1 VLFEALSELLGKP
14 LNHWT
19 ARSIAKL
26 LQRRLIGHPVWSGN
40 NEIATLRVRQKHEA
54 NEYWVALAHPNNA
67 SRLPR
72 TTSDNPDNPD
82 NPDGN
87 AGIDGIDGIDSP
99 SQGTTERKSWR
110 RPSLA
115 DLSKPAFREKL
126 AQGLRRALSA
136 PGDPDAQSFK
146 SKSDPKVTYCV
157 TKDADGAPRC
167 TCAAYRF
174 RRTCKH
180 VKSVQSGDD
189 E

>member
-1 VLFEALSELLGKP
+1 MRPYPSSWASP
-14 LNHWT
+14 CNRPT

-26 LQRRLIGHPVWSGN
+26 LQRRLIGHPVWIGN
-40 NEIATLRVRQKHEA
+40 NVIATLRVLQNHEA
-54 NEYWVALAHPNNA
+54 NEYWVELAPPNNA

-72 TTSDNPDNPD
+72 TASNNPDNPD

-87 AGIDGIDGIDSP
+87 AGIDGIDGIDFP

-115 DLSKPAFREKL
+115 DLLSEPAFREKL
-126 AQGLRRALSA
+126 AQNLRRALNI
-136 PGDPDAQSFK
+136 PDDPDAQLFK
-146 SKSDPKVTYCV
+146 STSDPKVTHYV
-157 TKDADGAPRC
+157 TKDADGVPQC
-167 TCAAYRF
+167 TCAVYRV

-180 VKSVQSGDD
+180 VKPVQSGDD